1 MAIALDKAYKAKKDI
16 VVTGWS
22 PHWMFSKYHL
32 KYLADPKETM
42 GKGAKIFKPLHVK
55 ALKQDNPK
63 LGKVLDKFHW
73 TKDDM
78 ESVMLAIQNGKSP
91 KAAAADWLKSH
102 KKLAD
107 SWYD

>member
-1 MAIALDKAYKAKKDI
+1 
-16 VVTGWS
+16 
-22 PHWMFSKYHL
+22 
-32 KYLADPKETM
+32 M
-42 GKGAKIFKPLHVK
+42 GKGENIQTFTRKG
-55 ALKQDNPK
+55 LKQDNPK
-63 LGKVLDKFHW
+63 LEKVLDNFHW

-91 KAAAADWLKSH
+91 KAAAADWLKAH

>member
-1 MAIALDKAYKAKKDI
+1 
-16 VVTGWS
+16 
-22 PHWMFSKYHL
+22 MFSKYHL

-42 GKGAKIFKPLHVK
+42 GKGENIQTFTRKG
-55 ALKQDNPK
+55 LKQDNPK
-63 LGKVLDKFHW
+63 LEKVLDNFHW